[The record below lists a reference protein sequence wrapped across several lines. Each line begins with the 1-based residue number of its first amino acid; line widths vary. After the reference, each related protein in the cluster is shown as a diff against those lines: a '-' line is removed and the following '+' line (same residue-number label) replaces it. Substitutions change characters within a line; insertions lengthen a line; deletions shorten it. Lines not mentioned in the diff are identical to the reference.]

1 MAVANI
7 VGLLNIHKI
16 VLAGPISALGEAMTE
31 SIVASMQ
38 QKALDTLSRQTQVL
52 VSKLGTNIVQIGA
65 VALVQQ
71 STLGLF

>member
-1 MAVANI
+1 VANI

-16 VLAGPISALGEAMTE
+16 VLAGPVSALGETMTQ
-31 SIVASMQ
+31 SIVDSLQ
-38 QKALDTLSRQTQVL
+38 KKALDTISSQTQVL

-65 VALVQQ
+65 AAFVQQ